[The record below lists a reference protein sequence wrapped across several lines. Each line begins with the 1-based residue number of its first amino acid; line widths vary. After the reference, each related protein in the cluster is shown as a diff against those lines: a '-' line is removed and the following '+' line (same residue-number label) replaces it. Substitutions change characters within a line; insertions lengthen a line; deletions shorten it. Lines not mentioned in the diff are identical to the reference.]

1 MKPETLELLACPT
14 CHEGLL
20 LRGEA
25 SGSIESGSLACTTCS
40 KEFPIEE
47 GTPHFIR
54 YEELTGLNRR
64 FARLY
69 DWFSYVYFPVS
80 KLAYGL
86 IGGEESSRREVLDR
100 LAPSQGRVLEV
111 SIGPGVNLPYLVGAP
126 RVDEVYGLDISLGQL
141 RRCRRFCRKRGWSVD
156 LFLGNAEELPFA
168 DESFASV
175 FHIGGI
181 NFFNDKKKAIE
192 EMIRV
197 AQHGAKIIIADE
209 KERGARLYAATI
221 PGFRRIF
228 KGKRET
234 VTAPLE
240 FVPPE
245 MTDVRLTDVWRGWG
259 YCLEFRK
266 P

>member
-1 MKPETLELLACPT
+1 MKPETLELLACPA
-14 CHEGLL
+14 CHGALQ
-20 LRGEA
+20 LRGQT
-25 SGSIESGSLACTTCS
+25 SGSIESGSLNCTTCS
-40 KEFPIEE
+40 REFPIEE
-47 GTPHFIR
+47 GIPRFIR

-69 DWFSYVYFPVS
+69 DWFSHVYVPVT
-80 KLAYGL
+80 KIAYAF

-100 LAPSQGRVLEV
+100 LAPKQGKVLEV
-111 SIGPGVNLPYLVGAP
+111 SIGPGVNLSYLVGAP
-126 RVDEVYGLDISLGQL
+126 GVGEVYGLDISLGQI
-141 RRCRRFCRKRGWSVD
+141 RRCRSLCRKRDWHVD
-156 LFLGNAEELPFA
+156 LFLGNAEELPFE
-168 DESFASV
+168 DESFATV

-197 AQHGAKIIIADE
+197 AKPAAKIIIVDE

-228 KGKRET
+228 KGEREA
-234 VTAPLE
+234 VSAPVE
-240 FVPPE
+240 FVPPA
-245 MTDVRLTDVWRGWG
+245 MADVRVTDVWRGWG

>member
-1 MKPETLELLACPT
+1 VQ
-14 CHEGLL
+14 HI
-20 LRGEA
+20 EA
-25 SGSIESGSLACTTCS
+25 SGSIESGILACNTCS
-40 KEFPIEE
+40 KEFPIED
-47 GTPHFIR
+47 GIPHFIR

-69 DWFSYVYFPVS
+69 DWFSYVYVPVT
-80 KLAYGL
+80 KIAYGL

-100 LAPSQGRVLEV
+100 LAPSHGRVLEV
-111 SIGPGVNLPYLVGAP
+111 SIGPGVNLPFLVGAP
-126 RVDEVYGLDISLGQL
+126 GVDEVYGLDISLGQL

-228 KGKRET
+228 KGERET

-240 FVPPE
+240 LVLPE

-259 YCLEFRK
+259 YCLEFCK

>member
-1 MKPETLELLACPT
+1 MKPETLELLTCPT
-14 CHEGLL
+14 CRGGLR

-25 SGSIESGSLACTTCS
+25 SGSIQSGSLACNTCS
-40 KEFPIEE
+40 KEFAIEE
-47 GTPHFIR
+47 GIPHFIR

-69 DWFSYVYFPVS
+69 DWFSYVYVPVT
-80 KLAYGL
+80 KIAYGL

-100 LAPSQGRVLEV
+100 LAPKRGRVLEV
-111 SIGPGVNLPYLVGAP
+111 SIGPGVNLPYLMDTPG
-126 RVDEVYGLDISLGQL
+126 EGEIYGLDISVGQL
-141 RRCRRFCRKRGWSVD
+141 RRCRSLCRKRNWSVD
-156 LFLGNAEELPFA
+156 LFLGNAEELPFE
-168 DESFASV
+168 DESFATV

-197 AQHGAKIIIADE
+197 AQPAAKIVIVDE
-209 KERGARLYAATI
+209 RERGARLYAATI

-228 KGKRET
+228 RGERET
-234 VTAPLE
+234 VSAPVE
-240 FVPPE
+240 FVPRE
-245 MTDVRLTDVWRGWG
+245 MADVRVTDVWRGWF

>member
-1 MKPETLELLACPT
+1 MKPETLELLTCPT
-14 CHEGLL
+14 CHGGLR

-25 SGSIESGSLACTTCS
+25 SGSIESGSLACDPCS

-47 GTPHFIR
+47 GIPHFIR

-86 IGGEESSRREVLDR
+86 IGGEENSRREVLDR
-100 LAPSQGRVLEV
+100 LAPKQGTVLEV
-111 SIGPGVNLPYLVGAP
+111 SIGPGVNLPYLVGASG
-126 RVDEVYGLDISLGQL
+126 VDEVYGLDISLGQL
-141 RRCRRFCRKRGWSVD
+141 RRCRSFCRKRGWSVD

-197 AQHGAKIIIADE
+197 AQPAAKIIIVDE
-209 KERGARLYAATI
+209 NEKGARLYAATI

-228 KGKRET
+228 KGQRET

-245 MTDVRLTDVWRGWG
+245 MIDVQLTDVWRGWG
-259 YCLEFRK
+259 YCLEFCK